1 VLKPGGRVAY
11 MVWDAY
17 EANPPF
23 HVPRRAVAA
32 FLGCDEGPPPSRH
45 ALSAPGTLKAIL
57 DGAGFER
64 AEERQVGYD
73 NAVAD
78 LDAYVTGGLKRSFAK
93 ETEGM
98 DEAAFAALKQAV
110 MDAWAPY
117 TRDDGITY
125 VPNRAVLALGW
136 KAT

>member
-1 VLKPGGRVAY
+1 
-11 MVWDAY
+11 
-17 EANPPF
+17 
-23 HVPRRAVAA
+23 
-32 FLGCDEGPPPSRH
+32 
-45 ALSAPGTLKAIL
+45 
-57 DGAGFER
+57 
-64 AEERQVGYD
+64 
-73 NAVAD
+73 
-78 LDAYVTGGLKRSFAK
+78 
-93 ETEGM
+93 M